1 MDMQVLM
8 DVYSKLGACEGFLKD
23 AASEVYCTTI
33 RGRWCF
39 LPGIMWLTLG
49 RWRLPKDVRLLLG
62 PSLQPCSNAT
72 PARFS
77 QGRACR
83 PWEKR
88 DTADPVVQISL

>member
-1 MDMQVLM
+1 MQRHAGACLPFSGLTQTVHLNVQVLM

-49 RWRLPKDVRLLLG
+49 RWRLPQDVCAL
-62 PSLQPCSNAT
+62 P
-72 PARFS
+72 
-77 QGRACR
+77 
-83 PWEKR
+83 
-88 DTADPVVQISL
+88 

>member
-1 MDMQVLM
+1 MISPVRQQQHRAEEVQPATLQVLM

-49 RWRLPKDVRLLLG
+49 RWRLPKDVR
-62 PSLQPCSNAT
+62 SLT
-72 PARFS
+72 H
-77 QGRACR
+77 
-83 PWEKR
+83 
-88 DTADPVVQISL
+88 